1 MRVIILLV
9 AWWMLAPLL
18 FAQSS
23 NKPVSL
29 ALVME
34 NSAASLAGDLLTTE
48 LSGQETFQ
56 LLERTEIDKI
66 YREQAV
72 SVGNQNYL
80 RLGQLLGADGL
91 LLLKGVKEGDTE
103 FLAVRLVAIKPGVVI
118 RETRLPWHQAEA
130 LAEAKWIATYFRPF
144 FTKLA
149 VSPRDAIPLSI
160 VNLRSAMKSSESE
173 TLERQL
179 SLLLT
184 RRLSQQRELFVLER
198 RRMDLVT
205 AETELQGIDETP
217 FWNGSYL
224 LDGVIDRD
232 GYSKEILTIHARLS
246 EQVRQQRF
254 NVSRR

>member
-1 MRVIILLV
+1 M
-9 AWWMLAPLL
+9 
-18 FAQSS
+18 
-23 NKPVSL
+23 
-29 ALVME
+29 
-34 NSAASLAGDLLTTE
+34 
-48 LSGQETFQ
+48 
-56 LLERTEIDKI
+56 
-66 YREQAV
+66 
-72 SVGNQNYL
+72 
-80 RLGQLLGADGL
+80 
-91 LLLKGVKEGDTE
+91 
-103 FLAVRLVAIKPGVVI
+103 RLVALKPGVVI

-232 GYSKEILTIHARLS
+232 GYSKEILTIHARLAPPKGG
-246 EQVRQQRF
+246 
-254 NVSRR
+254 VSLSIEISGARTNLPPIITELTAKVLEGLKLAPHIGGVECIR